1 MKRALLAVLVFAAS
15 AAHGE
20 IYKWAD
26 SRGITHYTN
35 SMDEIPVRY
44 RARAKSLAYET
55 EKKADAGTP
64 QTNGQVQVPKSEG
77 QLIAPPAAGVPQMR
91 VAPVPSAG
99 INGEMPLH
107 QRGQRWGYRKS
118 KGRRASSSQEE

>member
-55 EKKADAGTP
+55 EKKADAATP
-64 QTNGQVQVPKSEG
+64 LPNGQGQMSKPEG
-77 QLIAPPAAGVPQMR
+77 QLAAPLAGGAPAMRIAP
-91 VAPVPSAG
+91 PVPSAEVG
-99 INGEMPLH
+99 GDMQL
-107 QRGQRWGYRKS
+107 QRRRWKA
-118 KGRRASSSQEE
+118 KGRQASPSREE